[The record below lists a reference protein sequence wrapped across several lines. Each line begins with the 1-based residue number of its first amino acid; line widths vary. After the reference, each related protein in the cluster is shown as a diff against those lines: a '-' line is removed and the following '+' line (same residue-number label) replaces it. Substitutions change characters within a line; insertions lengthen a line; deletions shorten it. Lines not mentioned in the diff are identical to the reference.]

1 MQQSASRGCLV
12 VHAEHFGDRIGNERD
27 PYDMVVDMVCMV
39 EKILQF
45 DKFIVPQ
52 DIVDQTDIFTP
63 YRSWYQQRY
72 YARPDHRVVQMES
85 NQKDQQ
91 CNHNEHQLGEFRID
105 KVMRGECI
113 GKQEEN
119 KQTKRQCDQ
128 EPYLPMIPI
137 AKDPCRM
144 WYVQCLPP
152 LWNWFKFIE
161 DSMEGQWASD
171 AITRDE
177 TRKILFSKHLKSE
190 IIQKPLSFQDIL
202 VKNMGIL
209 ALQLRFK
216 SLV

>member
-1 MQQSASRGCLV
+1 
-12 VHAEHFGDRIGNERD
+12 
-27 PYDMVVDMVCMV
+27 
-39 EKILQF
+39 
-45 DKFIVPQ
+45 
-52 DIVDQTDIFTP
+52 
-63 YRSWYQQRY
+63 
-72 YARPDHRVVQMES
+72 
-85 NQKDQQ
+85 
-91 CNHNEHQLGEFRID
+91 
-105 KVMRGECI
+105 
-113 GKQEEN
+113 
-119 KQTKRQCDQ
+119 
-128 EPYLPMIPI
+128 
-137 AKDPCRM
+137 M

>member
-1 MQQSASRGCLV
+1 MSGLREHMFHNNIGFQFAHFEMHAGVLQCYVWMFLAMQRSRIVGSLSLPPIIQEEVMQQSASRGCLV
-12 VHAEHFGDRIGNERD
+12 IHAEHFGDRIGNERD
-27 PYDMVVDMVCMV
+27 PYDMVIDMVGMV

-45 DKFIVPQ
+45 DKFIVSQ

-72 YARPDHRVVQMES
+72 YARPDHRVVQMKS

-91 CNHNEHQLGEFRID
+91 CNHNEHQLGEFRIE
-105 KVMRGECI
+105 KVTRGECI

-152 LWNWFKFIE
+152 LWN
-161 DSMEGQWASD
+161 
-171 AITRDE
+171 
-177 TRKILFSKHLKSE
+177 
-190 IIQKPLSFQDIL
+190 
-202 VKNMGIL
+202 
-209 ALQLRFK
+209 
-216 SLV
+216 